1 MAHHHHHHMGTL
13 EAQTQ
18 GPGSM
23 PCCQVS
29 TNINVSDDDAKK
41 ALMQIENAISQ
52 VMNKPMGYIMSN
64 LDYQKHMRFG
74 GSHDGFCFVRVT
86 SISGIS
92 RSNNTALADKITK
105 ILASTIKVKSDRV
118 FIEFKDCSAQNFAF
132 NGSLFG

>member
-1 MAHHHHHHMGTL
+1 
-13 EAQTQ
+13 
-18 GPGSM
+18 M

-29 TNINVSDDDAKK
+29 TNINASDDDAKK
-41 ALMQIENAISQ
+41 VLTEIENAISQ

-92 RSNNTALADKITK
+92 RSNNTALADQITK
-105 ILASTIKVKSDRV
+105 ILANTLNVKSERV
-118 FIEFKDCSAQNFAF
+118 FIEFKECSPQNFAF